1 MAKITS
7 IYPIIY
13 FMKKEKIIIIGAG
26 IGGLGAA
33 CLLGKQGYKVVLVE
47 KNDKTGGRANIFEEK
62 GFVFDMGPSWYLMP
76 DVFEHFFQL
85 LDEKIEDHFKLI
97 KLAPS
102 YRVFFSGDK
111 EFPVLDM
118 YSDLTKDL
126 ETFERLEKGSAE
138 KMRKYLKQSGE
149 QYELAKRQFMYRNYD
164 SIFDFLQKDFM
175 KEGLKMNPFQ
185 TMEAYLNK
193 WFADDRLKKILEY
206 TLVFL
211 GSAPDKTPALY
222 NMMNFIDFDMG
233 VYYPE
238 GGIYKVI
245 ESLESIARKHGVEIH
260 TQAPAE
266 EIIVEHDHVQGVR
279 LASGEIISAD
289 YVISNA
295 DMHFT
300 ETYLL
305 KEEKHRTFSQKY
317 WNKATMGPS
326 AFILYLGLNGKVET
340 LTHHNLRF
348 SVNWKEN
355 FKDVFDNPKF
365 PEDPSY
371 YVCCPTKT
379 DNTIAPQGKDLLF
392 VLVPVAAG
400 LEFTEG
406 QKKQYRDKIIHMMKK
421 DLNIPDLENMIEY
434 ESTYTHQEFS
444 RDYNAFQGTALG
456 LAHTLKQTLLRPTNK
471 SKKVKNLLYVGAGT
485 NPGIGMPI
493 CLISSELAYKRIRG
507 IKHPHPLTDLDEM

>member
-1 MAKITS
+1 
-7 IYPIIY
+7 
-13 FMKKEKIIIIGAG
+13 MKKEKIVIIGAG

-33 CLLGKQGYKVVLVE
+33 CLLGKQGHEVVLIE
-47 KNDKTGGRANIFEEK
+47 KNDKLGGRANIFTEQ
-62 GFVFDMGPSWYLMP
+62 GFTFDMGPSWYLMP
-76 DVFEHFFQL
+76 DVFEHFFEL
-85 LDEKIEDHFKLI
+85 LGEKVEDHLKLI

-102 YRVFFSGDK
+102 YRVFFPGDK
-111 EFPVLDM
+111 EFPMLDM
-118 YSDLTKDL
+118 YSDLSKDL
-126 ETFERLEKGSAE
+126 ETFEKLEAGSGE
-138 KMRKYLKQSGE
+138 KIKKYLKQSGE
-149 QYELAKRQFMYRNYD
+149 QYELAKRKFMYRNYN
-164 SIFDFLQKDFM
+164 SVFDFLQKDFM

-185 TMEAYLNK
+185 TMETYLNK
-193 WFADDRLKKILEY
+193 WFKDDRLKKIFEY

-238 GGIYKVI
+238 GGIYKII
-245 ESLESIARKHGVEIH
+245 EALEKLARGYGVEIY
-260 TQAPAE
+260 TNTPVD
-266 EIIVEHDHVQGVR
+266 EIIVENKKARGVR
-279 LASGEIISAD
+279 LSNGQIISAD

-300 ETYLL
+300 ETKLL
-305 KEEKHRTFSQKY
+305 KEKQHRTFPQKY
-317 WNKATMGPS
+317 WDKAVMGPS
-326 AFILYLGLNGKVET
+326 AFILYLGLNSEVDT

-365 PEDPSY
+365 PDDPSY

-379 DNTIAPQGKDLLF
+379 DKTIAPAGKDLLF

-400 LEFTEG
+400 LEFTDE
-406 QKKQYRDKIIHMMKK
+406 QREQYRNTIIEMMKN
-421 DLNIPDLENMIEY
+421 DLNIPNLEDMIEY
-434 ESTYTHQEFS
+434 ESTYAHQEFIQ
-444 RDYNAFQGTALG
+444 DYNAFEGTALG

-471 SKKVKNLLYVGAGT
+471 SKKVENLLYVGAGT

-493 CLISSELAYKRIRG
+493 CLISSEIAYKRIVG
-507 IKHPHPLTDLDEM
+507 IKHPHPLDSLDDN